1 MFLFLPSIP
10 IPNSKRSKQAAEDE
24 VKALIARSTTE
35 VNEHTT
41 QIVTQEH
48 RDTREFLENAVN
60 GVEQRLRNEIRLM
73 TPQRHIPSAVSIGD
87 ASTSVPDINRRE
99 SSSYIQTPLRRTSNA
114 SLTSNHQ
121 ELTARISELEDQL
134 RVYKTPAK
142 CSSNFQPEE
151 TPVYHS
157 EVSKIDEETRRK
169 VAGRCMEAK
178 KKANMPLSET
188 SRPTTRSRARKQAS
202 KL

>member
-1 MFLFLPSIP
+1 M
-10 IPNSKRSKQAAEDE
+10 
-24 VKALIARSTTE
+24 IARSTTE

-41 QIVTQEH
+41 QIVTAEH
-48 RDTREFLENAVN
+48 KGTREFFENAMN
-60 GVEQRLRNEIRLM
+60 DVEQRLRNEIRSM
-73 TPQRHIPSAVSIGD
+73 TPQRTFPSAVSIGD

-99 SSSYIQTPLRRTSNA
+99 SSSYIQTPLRRTSYAPHTNDP
-114 SLTSNHQ
+114 L
-121 ELTARISELEDQL
+121 ELTARISELEDEL

-188 SRPTTRSRARKQAS
+188 SRPTTRSRARKAS

>member
-1 MFLFLPSIP
+1 M
-10 IPNSKRSKQAAEDE
+10 
-24 VKALIARSTTE
+24 
-35 VNEHTT
+35 NEHTT
-41 QIVTQEH
+41 KVVTAEH
-48 RDTREFLENAVN
+48 KGTRELLSV
-60 GVEQRLRNEIRLM
+60 VEQRLLNEIRSM

-114 SLTSNHQ
+114 PLPTDPAYVAYVND
-121 ELTARISELEDQL
+121 LEEQL

-188 SRPTTRSRARKQAS
+188 SRPTTRSRARKKAS
-202 KL
+202 KF

>member
-41 QIVTQEH
+41 QIVTAEH
-48 RDTREFLENAVN
+48 KGTREFFENAMN
-60 GVEQRLRNEIRLM
+60 DVEQRLRNEIRSM
-73 TPQRHIPSAVSIGD
+73 TPQRTFPSAVSIGD

-99 SSSYIQTPLRRTSNA
+99 SSSYIQTPLRRTSYAPLPTDPAYVAYVND
-114 SLTSNHQ
+114 
-121 ELTARISELEDQL
+121 LEEQL